1 MQFFLDILLARINL
15 LLVFLL
21 CIIYVFRKL
30 PQKFFNSWDL
40 IQLFYSFLRKHH
52 KVFGALAILLGLAH
66 GLLSSDE
73 ISTLN
78 LGTLSW
84 FLLLLLGITWCF
96 RNQLKKSWL
105 AYHRVL
111 AIVFV
116 GFLVLHISGV
126 GGFSSDF
133 LGLYQSKK
141 PLPSNPDSA
150 QQTKPYNT
158 TATDFSARKLADGIY
173 TGNST
178 GYRPGLVV
186 QVTITQGVVTNII
199 VVSHNERDPRHY
211 STAMK
216 QVPTAIIQKQ
226 SLDVDG
232 VSGAT
237 KTANGIKNAVNDAL
251 AKASR
256 Q

>member
-1 MQFFLDILLARINL
+1 M
-15 LLVFLL
+15 
-21 CIIYVFRKL
+21 
-30 PQKFFNSWDL
+30 
-40 IQLFYSFLRKHH
+40 
-52 KVFGALAILLGLAH
+52 AILLGLAH
-66 GLLSSDE
+66 GILSSDE
-73 ISTLN
+73 IYTLN
-78 LGTLSW
+78 LGTVSW
-84 FLLLLLGITWCF
+84 FLLLLLGITWCL

-105 AYHRVL
+105 AYHRGL
-111 AIVFV
+111 AIVFI
-116 GFLVLHISGV
+116 GTLVLHIAGV

-133 LGLYQSKK
+133 LDLYPSKK
-141 PLPSNPDSA
+141 PLPSNPDSP

-158 TATDFSARKLADGIY
+158 TTTDFAGKKLVDGIY

-186 QVTITQGVVTNII
+186 QVTITQGAVTNIT

-232 VSGAT
+232 ISGAT
-237 KTANGIKNAVNDAL
+237 KTSNGIKNAVNDAL